1 MYTGTELSPGP
12 RLSWVIKLQ
21 LNSRTSD
28 SLWKGNGGVGRR
40 RQGWQTALRESLR
53 SFWGGKRGTLLVV
66 SLFVSQGRLSL
77 HLLTLW
83 EAQVEPRLHPG
94 GAGTRVW
101 PQELEGAG
109 DLESD
114 RPGPYQF
121 YHLGPVTLW
130 EGETSPA
137 QVPQLLQG
145 SGERMEARGR
155 HERCMQKVQ

>member
-1 MYTGTELSPGP
+1 M
-12 RLSWVIKLQ
+12 
-21 LNSRTSD
+21 
-28 SLWKGNGGVGRR
+28 GVG
-40 RQGWQTALRESLR
+40 GGKAKAGVAGCAAGISEKPL
-53 SFWGGKRGTLLVV
+53 GGKRGTLLVV

-101 PQELEGAG
+101 PRELEGAR

-121 YHLGPVTLW
+121 YHLGPVILW

-145 SGERMEARGR
+145 SGERMEARGW
-155 HERCMQKVQ
+155 HERCTQKVQ